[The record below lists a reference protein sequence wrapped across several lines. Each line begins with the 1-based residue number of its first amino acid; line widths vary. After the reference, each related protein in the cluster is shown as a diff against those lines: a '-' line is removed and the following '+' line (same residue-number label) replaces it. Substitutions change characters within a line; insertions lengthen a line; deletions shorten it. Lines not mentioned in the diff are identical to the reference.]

1 MAKKTKLTKRKKK
14 TKFGKS
20 MGISLF
26 VVAMIAIV
34 TLSVFLQ
41 TTKKERADI
50 YFEFSEASA
59 IATEGE
65 NNNIFV
71 GQIWFNFTPVKG
83 NARDLLFLPPGGGSR
98 DEAPY
103 YDEVLKGES
112 TEVIVTF
119 LHELHFTKG
128 NDSYPVRFQVTCVEA
143 EGEVY
148 VYITKIR
155 LI

>member
-1 MAKKTKLTKRKKK
+1 MAKKTKLTRRKKK
-14 TKFGKS
+14 TKFGRS

-50 YFEFSEASA
+50 YFEFSEVSA
-59 IATEGE
+59 IATEDGT
-65 NNNIFV
+65 NIFV

-83 NARDLLFLPPGGGSR
+83 NARDLLLLPPGGVSR